1 MPTTIHGT
9 SQMPG
14 VRYAAA
20 LLLVL
25 CVGCGAQRA
34 TPNRPGGGMPC
45 TASPGA
51 APTIA
56 PTRAPTPYAAQLA
69 TMRAAPTVEPGLD
82 GFVIDFVLAVSAG
95 NDARARTYYLAPTLY
110 AKSTSIRR
118 EIGLPNVAEGC
129 GFTIAPQ
136 VIEATANRVVFETT
150 IETGTQTV
158 TKQFTL
164 ERTPTYW
171 VIVAIR

>member
-45 TASPGA
+45 
-51 APTIA
+51 APTVV
-56 PTRAPTPYAAQLA
+56 PTRGAAQLA

-110 AKSTSIRR
+110 AQSTSIRR
-118 EIGLPNVAEGC
+118 ETGIPDGSDGC
-129 GFTIAPQ
+129 GFTISPQ
-136 VIEATANRVVFETT
+136 VIEATAHRVVYETT